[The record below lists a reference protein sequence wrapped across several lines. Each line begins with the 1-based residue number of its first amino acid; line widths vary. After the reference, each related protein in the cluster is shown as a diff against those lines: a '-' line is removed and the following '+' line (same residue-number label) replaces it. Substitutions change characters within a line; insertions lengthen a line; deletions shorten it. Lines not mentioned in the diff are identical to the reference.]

1 MDNHG
6 VVGTIREAKFGL
18 LLEFLDVSFEQLL
31 FLFAASIPDTAVVD
45 EKALVHA
52 LKDALDFVFADVTVN
67 AAGGDAGITDSLGLL
82 GDALR
87 IVDLSAVAEDVEDPL
102 KLHFGDAIRELTDED
117 TRECSRSG
125 SSGLVVLV
133 IELNSFSGVRNERNV
148 SDERT
153 MEGVVAIVEIL
164 GSIGSDQHGVKTA
177 LEFDFSG
184 TLVIVGERFLV
195 RIVVGVI
202 VVVVV
207 VLVIHSSTTTHVVRV
222 VSVRTLGRGRALL
235 GGGDRGARR
244 RNERG
249 VVVVVVDIFTLMRS
263 RSSGSVGRS
272 GRGGGLVIV
281 FAHFCIVWLFL
292 SEKRRTR
299 KGR

>member
-52 LKDALDFVFADVTVN
+52 LKDALDFVFANVTVN
-67 AAGGDAGITDSLGLL
+67 AAGGNAGITDSLGLL

-195 RIVVGVI
+195 RIGVI
-202 VVVVV
+202 VVVV
-207 VLVIHSSTTTHVVRV
+207 VLVIHSSTTHVVRV

-235 GGGDRGARR
+235 GGDRGARR

-249 VVVVVVDIFTLMRS
+249 VVVVDIFTMMRS

-272 GRGGGLVIV
+272 GRGGSLVVIV
-281 FAHFCIVWLFL
+281 FAHFFFVV
-292 SEKRRTR
+292 
-299 KGR
+299 

>member
-18 LLEFLDVSFEQLL
+18 LLEFLDVGFEQLL

-52 LKDALDFVFADVTVN
+52 LKDALDFVFANVTVN
-67 AAGGDAGITDSLGLL
+67 AAGGNAGITDSLGLL

-235 GGGDRGARR
+235 GGDRGARR

-249 VVVVVVDIFTLMRS
+249 VVVVDIFTMMRS
-263 RSSGSVGRS
+263 GSSGSVGGS
-272 GRGGGLVIV
+272 GRGGSLVVIV
-281 FAHFCIVWLFL
+281 FAHFFFVV
-292 SEKRRTR
+292 
-299 KGR
+299 